1 MGDTNWV
8 EAIEAADNKRLLG
21 MMAEFAAGV
30 GHELNN
36 PLAVISGYAQAL
48 LKNETDA
55 SKRRYLTSILDQT
68 KRAYEMIVAV
78 RTFARPPAP
87 EFSAVDVDS
96 FFNAWISREEKRFEE
111 AGVALSSQSVSSV
124 SGVVCKTDKAMLS
137 TILDAIVQNALEAIS
152 FEKKLS
158 MGRLNVDSERKK
170 TEGRVILCVSTRV
183 KNDNA
188 CVQFVVEDNGPGLSV
203 DFPELVYSPFY
214 SGRLAGRGLGMGLSK
229 AWRLAEQIGAQ
240 IHFEQSVVLTTGCR
254 WCVELPAF

>member
-1 MGDTNWV
+1 
-8 EAIEAADNKRLLG
+8 
-21 MMAEFAAGV
+21 
-30 GHELNN
+30 
-36 PLAVISGYAQAL
+36 
-48 LKNETDA
+48 
-55 SKRRYLTSILDQT
+55 
-68 KRAYEMIVAV
+68 
-78 RTFARPPAP
+78 
-87 EFSAVDVDS
+87 
-96 FFNAWISREEKRFEE
+96 
-111 AGVALSSQSVSSV
+111 
-124 SGVVCKTDKAMLS
+124 
-137 TILDAIVQNALEAIS
+137 
-152 FEKKLS
+152 

-240 IHFEQSVVLTTGCR
+240 IHFEQSVVFTTGCR

>member
-203 DFPELVYSPFY
+203 DFPELVYS
-214 SGRLAGRGLGMGLSK
+214 SSSLRDVV
-229 AWRLAEQIGAQ
+229 GASNCP
-240 IHFEQSVVLTTGCR
+240 HFEVFR
-254 WCVELPAF
+254 ELR